1 MKADPDPSA
10 GAGIR
15 NLSSKRAVI
24 RYGLALL
31 VTLLALALQGLIGRH
46 IGNHAYLTVWAAV
59 AFSALYCGLGP
70 SLVSVLT
77 GALGVWFFFLAP
89 ARSATLEN
97 PADIFNTIL
106 FVLLCDFI
114 VILAEA
120 NRRAHAARAGQAR
133 VLDTANARL
142 ARELADV
149 SRLHELS
156 TRLLSET
163 ELVPLLNE
171 VLAACADL
179 LGTDRGIIRLY
190 DDRAVTLKV
199 VAQLGFGE
207 EFLKDFGSLPAAD
220 PLFET
225 IRQSRRRILVEDAR
239 TDPRFRELAPIGD
252 KYGFTAAQFT
262 PLIGGNGNFLGVL
275 SNHFLMPHCPA
286 ERELRL
292 LDLCVGHAVRA
303 IERTRLEQE
312 LRAAHDA
319 LEQKVEERTSEL
331 QIEITERKHA
341 ELLLRDSE
349 QSLRELSA
357 HLLRTQDGERR
368 RIGRELHD
376 SVGQLLA
383 LLKIELHSLRS
394 RVRSHEAAAAQK
406 LAECCDLAEESIK
419 QIRTVSYLLHPPLLE
434 ELGLKSAIPWYLEG
448 FSKRSGITTTVE
460 ISPALGRLSSEV
472 ELAIFR
478 VLQESLTNVHRHSGS
493 STAHVRLWM
502 NEDLVC
508 MEVEDHGKGIA
519 SHDDPRL
526 PRPLGVGLQG
536 MSERMRNIGGKL
548 EVHSGNQGTVI
559 RATAPSSQPAAASAK
574 ASSA

>member
-1 MKADPDPSA
+1 MSADPNTSP
-10 GAGIR
+10 GAGIGSLR
-15 NLSSKRAVI
+15 SKNALT

-31 VTLLALALQGLIGRH
+31 ATLLALGLQGLIGRLV
-46 IGNHAYLTVWAAV
+46 GNHAYLTVWAAV

-70 SLVSVLT
+70 SLVSLLT

-89 ARSATLEN
+89 PSSQLKN
-97 PADIFNTIL
+97 PGDIFNTIL
-106 FVLLCDFI
+106 FILLCDFI
-114 VILAEA
+114 VIMAEA
-120 NRRAHAARAGQAR
+120 NRRAQGVRARQAR

-190 DDRAVTLKV
+190 DERAAALRVVT
-199 VAQLGFGE
+199 QLGFPE
-207 EFLKDFGSLPAAD
+207 EFLKDFESIPAAD
-220 PLFET
+220 PVFET
-225 IRQSRRRILVEDAR
+225 IRQNRKRILVEDAR
-239 TDPRFRELAPIGD
+239 TDPRFRELAPVAE
-252 KYGFTAAQFT
+252 KYGFAAAQFT
-262 PLIGGNGNFLGVL
+262 PLIGSNGNFLGVL

-286 ERELRL
+286 EHELRL

-312 LRAAHDA
+312 LRAAHDV
-319 LEQKVEERTSEL
+319 LEQKVEQRTSAL
-331 QIEITERKHA
+331 QIEIAERKHA

-357 HLLRTQDGERR
+357 HLLRTQDIERR

-383 LLKIELHSLRS
+383 LLKMELHSLKS
-394 RVRSHEAAAAQK
+394 RVGSGAAGQK

-419 QIRTVSYLLHPPLLE
+419 QVRTVSYLLHPPLLE

-448 FSKRSGITTTVE
+448 FSKRSGINTTVE

-493 STAHVRLWM
+493 STAHVRVWV
-502 NEDLVC
+502 NKDLVS
-508 MEVEDHGKGIA
+508 MEIEDHGKGIE
-519 SHDDPRL
+519 SNDDPPL
-526 PRPLGVGLQG
+526 PRPPGVGLQG

-548 EVHSGNQGTVI
+548 EVHFGGQGTII
-559 RATAPSSQPAAASAK
+559 RATAPCAQPAAASAK
-574 ASSA
+574 AGSG